1 MLEQIIS
8 IVVILLISYIINLL
22 IDKFIKK
29 VMDKKNNKNLKTI
42 LIFFDRLK
50 TVIIFG
56 IGVTLCLSKFK
67 MFKSLSV
74 TLLSAV
80 GILTTILG
88 LAAQE
93 ALKNLFGSISLYFLI
108 QLR

>member
-42 LIFFDRLK
+42 LIFFDFSNNK
-50 TVIIFG
+50 KG
-56 IGVTLCLSKFK
+56 D
-67 MFKSLSV
+67 
-74 TLLSAV
+74 A
-80 GILTTILG
+80 
-88 LAAQE
+88 
-93 ALKNLFGSISLYFLI
+93 GSDAPFFHS
-108 QLR
+108 R

>member
-56 IGVTLCLSKFK
+56 ICVTICSSKF
-67 MFKSLSV
+67 
-74 TLLSAV
+74 
-80 GILTTILG
+80 
-88 LAAQE
+88 
-93 ALKNLFGSISLYFLI
+93 
-108 QLR
+108 